1 MDNEK
6 HFGILTILLPQII
19 REIINNESIDE
30 DQAVESFYRSRVYA
44 VLENEQ
50 TKLWHLSAK
59 AIYELYNQ
67 EKQNGVIDFP
77 EEA

>member
-1 MDNEK
+1 MDEKMLSGILAILVPQVIKEIMNNEK
-6 HFGILTILLPQII
+6 VS
-19 REIINNESIDE
+19 EEK
-30 DQAVESFYRSRVYA
+30 AVESFYRSRVYA

-59 AIYELYNQ
+59 AIYELYKQ